1 MIADINLLP
10 RVESRQSSQ
19 KVLYGA
25 IGIVALV
32 GLAALVWVYFGA
44 RSELVTIANTQQQ
57 RQAERDQL
65 QTEYDVLAGMN
76 QGSLEESV
84 EFVERVSYPV
94 SPFID
99 ETQNL
104 QPEHT
109 YLRDYGFD
117 EKSITVTADFETLTD
132 VSTYVNRL
140 EQSPYF
146 NDVQLGSVSNFE
158 LNPATEEVTDAQ
170 KFDEVPRYSVEITLF
185 MNETYLASGGVR

>member
-10 RVESRQSSQ
+10 KVEKGQSSS
-19 KVLYGA
+19 KILYGA

-32 GLAALVWVYFGA
+32 GLAVLVWVYFGA
-44 RSELVTIANTQQQ
+44 RSELITLTSNQQQ
-57 RQAERDQL
+57 VQAERDQL
-65 QTEYDVLAGMN
+65 QTEYDVLTGMN

>member
-10 RVESRQSSQ
+10 KIEKRQSSS
-19 KVLYGA
+19 KVLYGV
-25 IGIVALV
+25 IGIIALV
-32 GLAALVWVYFGA
+32 GLAVLVWVYFGA
-44 RSELVTIANTQQQ
+44 RSELVTLANTQQQ
-57 RQAERDQL
+57 IQAERDQL
-65 QTEYDVLAGMN
+65 QIEYDVLTGMN

-84 EFVERVSYPV
+84 AFVERVSYPV
-94 SPFID
+94 SPLID

-109 YLRDYGFD
+109 YLRNYEFN
-117 EKSITVTADFETLTD
+117 ETSITVTADFETLTD

-146 NDVQLGSVSNFE
+146 IDVQLGSVSNFE
-158 LNPATEEVTDAQ
+158 LNPATEEVSDAQ
-170 KFDEVPRYSVEITLF
+170 KFDEIPRYSVDITLF